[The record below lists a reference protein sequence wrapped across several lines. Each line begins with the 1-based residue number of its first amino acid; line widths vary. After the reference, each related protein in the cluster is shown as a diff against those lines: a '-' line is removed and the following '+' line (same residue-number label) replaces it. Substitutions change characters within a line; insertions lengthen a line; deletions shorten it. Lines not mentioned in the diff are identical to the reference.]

1 MKRVLLFL
9 FLTVFLES
17 VIASPLPDAVK
28 SFIVKFS
35 QPQQYEVLQELTGF
49 HFQEIEAL
57 NPEKTLYKFA
67 FSSKVLDYNQ
77 ASYIVNHL
85 PFYEVHQDDGI
96 IELRGSVP
104 NDTLYSKQWHLPLI
118 KANEAWDVTKSG
130 VNRRGDTIVI
140 AVIDDGL
147 HIRHPDFQGSIWI
160 NYADSLRNGIDDD
173 SNGFVDDTYGWN
185 FLGRNSD
192 ISDSNY
198 FKARHG
204 TPVAGIIGART
215 NNVTGVS
222 GIMWQVKLMI
232 VNVTDTSPNMLRY
245 QSDVLKAYSYVLH
258 QRKLYNS
265 SNGTKG
271 AFVVATNSSWG
282 IDKRFPHQAPLWCA
296 FYDTLGKYGIL
307 NVSAASNAQT
317 LIDSYGDLPSLCPS
331 EQLIVVG
338 NSTRYDNDGG
348 GGYSVM
354 HVDLSA
360 PGTNVFS
367 TANYVKSN
375 ILANNLFH
383 DNYTGSSFSAPM
395 VTAAIGVIHSYAC
408 DRLLDSIR
416 INPGKGNL
424 ILRKIIL
431 SSVDPIDALAGK
443 NATWG
448 RLNILKALKVLNQY
462 CTGEVSVKPI
472 SEQPF
477 LALYPNPG
485 NGSVVIQSAETLISV
500 ECYNSSGQLVHLI
513 QESNNFQMPE
523 AADGVYYFKVTTLAG
538 LQVMKYVKLSE

>member
-1 MKRVLLFL
+1 MKRLMLFL
-9 FLTVFLES
+9 FLTVFFGTA
-17 VIASPLPDAVK
+17 IANPLPNAVK

-35 QPQQYEVLQELTGF
+35 QSQQNEVLQELSNYQ
-49 HFQEIEAL
+49 FQEIEAL
-57 NPEKTLYKFA
+57 NPERTLYKFT
-67 FSSKVLDYNQ
+67 FSSKVIDYNQ

-85 PFYEVHQDDGI
+85 PFYELHQDDSP

-104 NDTLYSKQWHLPLI
+104 NDTLFSKQWHLPLI

-147 HIRHPDFQGSIWI
+147 HIKHPDFQGSIWI

-185 FLGRNSD
+185 FLGRNGD

-215 NNVTGVS
+215 NNITGIS

-232 VNVTDTSPNMLRY
+232 VNVTDTSLNMIRY
-245 QSDVLKAYSYVLH
+245 QSDVLRAYSYVLH

-265 SNGTKG
+265 TNGAKG
-271 AFVVATNSSWG
+271 AFVVAANSSWG

-307 NVSAASNAQT
+307 NVSAASNAQA

-348 GGYSVM
+348 GGFSVM

-383 DNYTGSSFSAPM
+383 DGYTGSSYSAPM

-408 DRLLDSIR
+408 DRVLDSIR
-416 INPGKGNL
+416 MNPYKGNL

-443 NATWG
+443 NATSG

-462 CTGEVSVKPI
+462 CTGEVSVRTI
-472 SEQPF
+472 ADQAF

-485 NGSVVIQSAETLISV
+485 NGSVVVQSADPLVSV
-500 ECYNSSGQLVHLI
+500 ECYNSSGQLVNLI
-513 QESNNFQMPE
+513 QESNNFQMPD
-523 AADGVYYFKVTTLAG
+523 ASDGVYYFKVSTASG
-538 LQVMKYVKLSE
+538 LQVVKYVKISE

>member
-1 MKRVLLFL
+1 MKRLLIL
-9 FLTVFLES
+9 LCLSVFLKS
-17 VIASPLPDAVK
+17 ALASPLPDTRK

-35 QPQQYEVLQELTGF
+35 QAQALNVLQELSAFRF
-49 HFQEIEAL
+49 HEIEAL
-57 NPEKTLYKFA
+57 NPEKTLYKFT
-67 FSSKVLDYNQ
+67 FSSKSLDYNQ

-85 PFYEVHQDDGI
+85 PFYELHQDDGL
-96 IELRGSVP
+96 IELRGTTP

-118 KANEAWDVTKSG
+118 KADAAWDVTKSG

-147 HIRHPDFQGSIWI
+147 HIKHPDFQGSIWI
-160 NYADSLRNGIDDD
+160 NYADSLRNGKDDD

-185 FLGRNSD
+185 FMGRNSD

-198 FKARHG
+198 FKGRHG

-222 GIMWQVKLMI
+222 GVMWQVKLMI

-258 QRKLYNS
+258 QRKLYNAT
-265 SNGTKG
+265 NGEKG

-282 IDKRFPHQAPLWCA
+282 IDRRFPHQAPLWCA

-307 NVSAASNAQT
+307 NVSAASNAQE

-354 HVDLSA
+354 NVDLSA

-383 DNYTGSSFSAPM
+383 DAYTGSSFSAPM
-395 VTAAIGVIHSYAC
+395 VTAAIGIIHSYAC

-416 INPGKGNL
+416 INPEKGNL

-462 CTGEVSVKPI
+462 CTGEVNVKPI
-472 SEQPF
+472 ENNSF
-477 LALYPNPG
+477 MALYPNPG
-485 NGSVVIQSAETLISV
+485 NGSIVIQSSDPLISV
-500 ECYNSSGQLVHLI
+500 ECYNSSGQLIHLS
-513 QESNNFQMPE
+513 QEANNFQMSD
-523 AADGVYYFKVTTLAG
+523 ASDGVYYFKVTSLAG
-538 LQVMKYVKLSE
+538 LQVLKYVKVSE